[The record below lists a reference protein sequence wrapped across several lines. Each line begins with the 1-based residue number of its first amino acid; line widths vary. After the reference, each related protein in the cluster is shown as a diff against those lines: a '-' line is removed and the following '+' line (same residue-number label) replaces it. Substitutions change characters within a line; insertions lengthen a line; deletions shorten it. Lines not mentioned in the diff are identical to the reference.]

1 MNKVTDEQIQKVLIQ
16 TGGMISPAAH
26 QLDVTRNAVYKRIR
40 DNPDLRDALEEIRE
54 SLIDYAEG
62 QLQRKIREGHPSC
75 IMFYLRTMGKSRGY
89 VERQELSGKD
99 GKDLVPQKS
108 LNLPPLPA
116 TYAEWQQQRVVN
128 PLLPEVAEAE
138 HREVESDD

>member
-62 QLQRKIREGHPSC
+62 QLQRKIREGHP
-75 IMFYLRTMGKSRGY
+75 YLCGVAAAAGSQPTAARGG
-89 VERQELSGKD
+89 RGR
-99 GKDLVPQKS
+99 
-108 LNLPPLPA
+108 A
-116 TYAEWQQQRVVN
+116 
-128 PLLPEVAEAE
+128 
-138 HREVESDD
+138 